1 MSSYWIIYHSHLTLS
16 YWKFQLC
23 VLFTLDFVVY
33 SRHLSLYC
41 AIARSQRMHNFHMF
55 LLLQTGERLQSN
67 FNIDLRDERRND
79 RQILRGGKYRIAKM
93 HIAIY
98 NILIRTIW
106 ISFYGWCNWYD
117 IPTGCVSI
125 RNFII

>member
-1 MSSYWIIYHSHLTLS
+1 M
-16 YWKFQLC
+16 
-23 VLFTLDFVVY
+23 VN

-41 AIARSQRMHNFHMF
+41 GIARSQRMHNFHMF

-93 HIAIY
+93 HIAIQY
-98 NILIRTIW
+98 LIRTI
-106 ISFYGWCNWYD
+106 
-117 IPTGCVSI
+117 
-125 RNFII
+125 